1 MPKEV
6 HVELAPAL
14 SAYTL
19 PVLIIVGLA
28 IAGIVK
34 LAVSFY
40 RLLELERQKTILQE
54 KRLQEMLSS
63 PPSALEG
70 VVYMRRLLE
79 NKSIYQLTAS
89 EYLTLI
95 EGCQCD

>member
-1 MPKEV
+1 MHCCLLLIVANQIYFVMPKEV

-40 RLLELERQKTILQE
+40 RLLELERQKQFS
-54 KRLQEMLSS
+54 KRNGFKKCFLLLHLHWK
-63 PPSALEG
+63 AL
-70 VVYMRRLLE
+70 Y
-79 NKSIYQLTAS
+79 ICA
-89 EYLTLI
+89 
-95 EGCQCD
+95 DF